1 MENSLQVEQIKY
13 DVDYRNSGILKGI
26 PSSNG
31 IVIAKAY
38 VLENFKGIITDDNL
52 ENIDVKKEIDKL
64 ENAYQVIIKE
74 FEDAYNKV
82 KNSNSSI
89 KSIIESNVLI
99 LKDNYIKNEI
109 IKIIKFGYSA
119 ESSILKEFE
128 IQKSFFK
135 NSRDPILRERSYELD
150 HIQNR
155 LISELKH
162 QFINYEYAKGKIL
175 VCDNV
180 TPTDL
185 VNFYESGIVGLITE
199 VGGIASHVS
208 IMSRAYKLPSVIGIK
223 EASSL
228 IKNDFTLILDGFLGL
243 VYYNPTFSLIK
254 QYKKKLNQII
264 EQRNS
269 LGYLIDK
276 DCITKDNKRIIIS
289 ANADNQQDIEYA
301 ILNGAE
307 SIGLFRSESLILNN
321 NIIPDQETQYQYY
334 KKCAEILYPKE
345 FTIRAF
351 DIGNDKY
358 SEGIPYTENNP
369 ALGFRGIRYLLARD
383 DIFKNQI
390 LAVLRASSIK
400 NIKFMIPMVTNIE
413 EVIRT
418 KIILNECK
426 EYLRQ
431 NNKDFD
437 ENIKFGVMLETPA
450 SILISESL
458 SHYCDFF
465 SLGTNDLTQYTLATD
480 RENNLVAEYFDT
492 FHPAVL
498 YLINYAIKVA
508 KSKNVKI
515 SVCGEFASHSAATK
529 LLIGMGIDELSVAP
543 PMILDL
549 KSRILNIS
557 YKSAKKISNKILRM
571 TNSSEILAELENN
584 SI

>member
-1 MENSLQVEQIKY
+1 MGGSCNEEKI
-13 DVDYRNSGILKGI
+13 
-26 PSSNG
+26 
-31 IVIAKAY
+31 
-38 VLENFKGIITDDNL
+38 NFNF
-52 ENIDVKKEIDKL
+52 EIEKL
-64 ENAYQVIIKE
+64 ENAYNAILKE

-99 LKDNYIKNEI
+99 LKDNFIKNEI

-135 NSRDPILRERSYELD
+135 NSKDPILRERSYELD

-155 LISELKH
+155 LINELKH
-162 QFINYEYAKGKIL
+162 QHINYSEAKGKIL
-175 VCDNV
+175 VCDSI

-185 VNFYESGIVGLITE
+185 VNFYEAGIVGLISE

-208 IMSRAYKLPSVIGIK
+208 IMCRAYQLPAVIGIK
-223 EASSL
+223 EATLL
-228 IKNDFTLILDGFLGL
+228 IKNDDNLIIDGFAGD
-243 VYYNPTFSLIK
+243 VYYNPSFSLIK
-254 QYKKKLNQII
+254 QYKKKLNKII
-264 EQRNS
+264 EQRNE

-276 DCITKDNKRIIIS
+276 ECKTKDGKRIIIS
-289 ANADNQQDIEYA
+289 ANADNQQDIEFA

-307 SIGLFRSESLILNN
+307 SVGLFRTESLILNN

-334 KKCAEILYPKE
+334 RKCAEILYPKE
-345 FTIRAF
+345 LTIRAF

-358 SEGIPYTENNP
+358 SEGVPYAENNP
-369 ALGFRGIRYLLARD
+369 ALGFRGIRYLLARE

-400 NIKFMIPMVTNIE
+400 NIKFMIPMVTNLE

-418 KIILNECK
+418 KILINECK
-426 EYLRQ
+426 DILRKQ
-431 NNKDFD
+431 NKDFD
-437 ENIKFGVMLETPA
+437 ENMKFGVMLETPA
-450 SILISESL
+450 AILIADSL
-458 SHYCDFF
+458 THYCDFF
-465 SLGTNDLTQYTLATD
+465 SLGTNDLTQYTLAVD

-492 FHPAVL
+492 FHPAIIN
-498 YLINYAIKVA
+498 LINKAVLVA
-508 KSKNVKI
+508 KKKNVKI

-529 LLIGMGIDELSVAP
+529 LLIGLGIDELSVSP
-543 PMILDL
+543 SLILDL

-557 YKSAKKISNKILRM
+557 QKSAKKITNKILKM
-571 TNSSEILAELENN
+571 SNSSEILSALETNFA
-584 SI
+584 